1 MQDACIEWAFLQPP
15 LGSGPPEDDVVA
27 LVRPDHRAA
36 FGSVA
41 RAAGLVTVPAAGHPL
56 SWLYLGLDRTAGR
69 FLRLSV
75 TDRIAFGRDGEFPT
89 TFVAGGP
96 PGPAWAPP
104 RPLSSPPAA
113 PFPLPLQHPLGGG
126 GGGGGPP
133 ALLPR
138 GGP

>member
-56 SWLYLGLDRTAGR
+56 SWLYLGLDRAAGR
-69 FLRLSV
+69 VLRPS
-75 TDRIAFGRDGEFPT
+75 
-89 TFVAGGP
+89 VAGPVALGP
-96 PGPAWAPP
+96 
-104 RPLSSPPAA
+104 
-113 PFPLPLQHPLGGG
+113 GGG
-126 GGGGGPP
+126 IPATVVGGGP
-133 ALLPR
+133 
-138 GGP
+138 GGPGLAP